1 MGTLVWLSASRMTR
15 TRYGSE
21 TDDDSYPSYPPPNY
35 SEGGYTA
42 YSSDQDLELSEESRP
57 PLAYGEGFGTWN
69 DVLFAIGFF
78 VHLVLVAVIL
88 VMRWDDTI
96 VARGEIDGVAA
107 RWLDK
112 DLLTIWVGV
121 AFVGVVFAFAWML
134 LSRAAARVLI
144 PVCMVGYVVLLVTL
158 AIVLFA
164 MGGFLYAIIFLV
176 IAAFYAWV
184 FWSWRS
190 KIGFSAAML
199 RSSTTWVFDHSS
211 TLVLSAAMLVV
222 LILWVVIWIITV
234 SAPLADGMESAG
246 EFGLVVYLLFS
257 LYWVT
262 QVIRNVQHVAV
273 AGTMMATYNA
283 AKGEPAPSP
292 LLGALR
298 RATTTSFGSVC
309 FGSLVVAILKTIR
322 SLIRFMLNASDNQF
336 LAFVINCILGCIESL
351 MEIFNQY
358 AFSEVAF
365 GKSYIRAAKDTWD
378 LLKSHG
384 VAGIINEVLTGLTFF
399 FGALMG
405 AIVCGGVAAIWA
417 SSSSSVEGDLS
428 WVSALVG
435 GAILGYILVAQVL
448 DCPDSYITATLVS
461 LAEDPLPLPAFDP
474 ALAAAFR
481 EDYGFLIPAQAFRD
495 AERRARAERRR
506 Q

>member
-1 MGTLVWLSASRMTR
+1 MG
-15 TRYGSE
+15 
-21 TDDDSYPSYPPPNY
+21 
-35 SEGGYTA
+35 
-42 YSSDQDLELSEESRP
+42 
-57 PLAYGEGFGTWN
+57 
-69 DVLFAIGFF
+69 
-78 VHLVLVAVIL
+78 
-88 VMRWDDTI
+88 
-96 VARGEIDGVAA
+96 
-107 RWLDK
+107 
-112 DLLTIWVGV
+112 
-121 AFVGVVFAFAWML
+121 
-134 LSRAAARVLI
+134 
-144 PVCMVGYVVLLVTL
+144 
-158 AIVLFA
+158 
-164 MGGFLYAIIFLV
+164 
-176 IAAFYAWV
+176 YAWV

-190 KIGFSAAML
+190 KIGF
-199 RSSTTWVFDHSS
+199 
-211 TLVLSAAMLVV
+211 SAAMLVV

-322 SLIRFMLNASDNQF
+322 LLIRFMLNASDNQF

-358 AFSEVAF
+358 AFAEVAF

-399 FGALMG
+399 FGALIG
-405 AIVCGGVAAIWA
+405 AIVCGGVAALWA
-417 SSSSSVEGDLS
+417 SSSSAVEGDLS
-428 WVSALVG
+428 WVSALIV
-435 GAILGYILVAQVL
+435 GAIIGYVIVAQVMEV
-448 DCPDSYITATLVS
+448 PDSYVAATFVS
-461 LAEDPLPLPAFDP
+461 LAEDPTPLPAFDP

-495 AERRARAERRR
+495 AERQARAERRR
-506 Q
+506 RR

>member
-15 TRYGSE
+15 TRYGSSSE
-21 TDDDSYPSYPPPNY
+21 TESYPSYPPPNY

-57 PLAYGEGFGTWN
+57 PLAYGEGFGKWN

-121 AFVGVVFAFAWML
+121 AFVGVAFAFGWMV

-144 PVCMVGYVVLLVTL
+144 PVCMVGYVVLLVVL
-158 AIVLFA
+158 AIALFA
-164 MGGFLYAIIFLV
+164 AGGFIYGIIFLV
-176 IAAFYAWV
+176 IAGFYAWV
-184 FWSWRS
+184 FWSWRNR
-190 KIGFSAAML
+190 IGFSAAML
-199 RSSTTWVFDHSS
+199 QSSTTWVFDHSS
-211 TLVLSAAMLVV
+211 TLVLSAGMLVV
-222 LILWVVIWIITV
+222 LLLWVILWIITI
-234 SAPLADGMESAG
+234 SAPLADGMETAG

-257 LYWVT
+257 LYWVS

-283 AKGEPAPSP
+283 VKGEPADSP

-309 FGSLVVAILKTIR
+309 FESLVVAILKTIR
-322 SLIRFMLNASDNQF
+322 SLIRFILNASDNQF

-358 AFSEVAF
+358 AFAEVAF

-417 SSSSSVEGDLS
+417 SSSSVEGDLS

-448 DCPDSYITATLVS
+448 DCPDSYITATFVS

>member
-1 MGTLVWLSASRMTR
+1 MG
-15 TRYGSE
+15 
-21 TDDDSYPSYPPPNY
+21 
-35 SEGGYTA
+35 
-42 YSSDQDLELSEESRP
+42 
-57 PLAYGEGFGTWN
+57 
-69 DVLFAIGFF
+69 
-78 VHLVLVAVIL
+78 
-88 VMRWDDTI
+88 
-96 VARGEIDGVAA
+96 
-107 RWLDK
+107 
-112 DLLTIWVGV
+112 
-121 AFVGVVFAFAWML
+121 
-134 LSRAAARVLI
+134 
-144 PVCMVGYVVLLVTL
+144 
-158 AIVLFA
+158 
-164 MGGFLYAIIFLV
+164 
-176 IAAFYAWV
+176 
-184 FWSWRS
+184 
-190 KIGFSAAML
+190 
-199 RSSTTWVFDHSS
+199 
-211 TLVLSAAMLVV
+211 V

-322 SLIRFMLNASDNQF
+322 SLIRFILNASDNQF

-351 MEIFNQY
+351 MEIINQ
-358 AFSEVAF
+358 
-365 GKSYIRAAKDTWD
+365 
-378 LLKSHG
+378 
-384 VAGIINEVLTGLTFF
+384 VLTGLTFF

-448 DCPDSYITATLVS
+448 DCPDSYITATFVS

>member
-15 TRYGSE
+15 TRYGSSSE
-21 TDDDSYPSYPPPNY
+21 TESYPSYPPPNY

-57 PLAYGEGFGTWN
+57 PLAYGEGFGKWN

-96 VARGEIDGVAA
+96 VARGEIDGVAG

-121 AFVGVVFAFAWML
+121 AFVGVAFAFGWMV

-144 PVCMVGYVVLLVTL
+144 PVCMVGYVVLLVVL
-158 AIVLFA
+158 AIALFA
-164 MGGFLYAIIFLV
+164 AGGFIYGIIFLV
-176 IAAFYAWV
+176 IAGFYAWV
-184 FWSWRS
+184 FWSWRNR
-190 KIGFSAAML
+190 IGFSAAML
-199 RSSTTWVFDHSS
+199 QSSTTWVFDHSS
-211 TLVLSAAMLVV
+211 TLVLSAGMLVV
-222 LILWVVIWIITV
+222 LLLWVILWIITI
-234 SAPLADGMESAG
+234 SAPLADGMETAG
-246 EFGLVVYLLFS
+246 EFVLALLGLPGHPERSSRCGGRDDDGDLQRS
-257 LYWVT
+257 
-262 QVIRNVQHVAV
+262 QGR
-273 AGTMMATYNA
+273 
-283 AKGEPAPSP
+283 PADSP

-358 AFSEVAF
+358 AFAEVAF

-384 VAGIINEVLTGLTFF
+384 
-399 FGALMG
+399 
-405 AIVCGGVAAIWA
+405 
-417 SSSSSVEGDLS
+417 
-428 WVSALVG
+428 
-435 GAILGYILVAQVL
+435 
-448 DCPDSYITATLVS
+448 
-461 LAEDPLPLPAFDP
+461 
-474 ALAAAFR
+474 
-481 EDYGFLIPAQAFRD
+481 
-495 AERRARAERRR
+495 
-506 Q
+506 

>member
-1 MGTLVWLSASRMTR
+1 MGLVWLSASRMTR
-15 TRYGSE
+15 TRYGSSSE
-21 TDDDSYPSYPPPNY
+21 TESYPSYPPPNY

-57 PLAYGEGFGTWN
+57 PLAYGEGFGKWN

-121 AFVGVVFAFAWML
+121 AFVGVAFAFGWMV

-144 PVCMVGYVVLLVTL
+144 PVCMVGYVVLLVVL
-158 AIVLFA
+158 AIALFA
-164 MGGFLYAIIFLV
+164 AGGFVYGIIFLV
-176 IAAFYAWV
+176 IAGFYAWV
-184 FWSWRS
+184 FWSWRNR
-190 KIGFSAAML
+190 IGFSAAML
-199 RSSTTWVFDHSS
+199 QSSTTWVFDHSS

-222 LILWVVIWIITV
+222 LLLWVVLWIITV

-351 MEIFNQY
+351 MEIFN
-358 AFSEVAF
+358 
-365 GKSYIRAAKDTWD
+365 
-378 LLKSHG
+378 
-384 VAGIINEVLTGLTFF
+384 
-399 FGALMG
+399 
-405 AIVCGGVAAIWA
+405 
-417 SSSSSVEGDLS
+417 
-428 WVSALVG
+428 
-435 GAILGYILVAQVL
+435 
-448 DCPDSYITATLVS
+448 
-461 LAEDPLPLPAFDP
+461 
-474 ALAAAFR
+474 
-481 EDYGFLIPAQAFRD
+481 
-495 AERRARAERRR
+495 
-506 Q
+506 